1 MSDQPQSVTL
11 APSQSFI
18 TPSQQTTL
26 LIIALLMID
35 GMHLVFA
42 RILRDYLPPIIAA
55 FWVIAIAALQIG
67 LFAASQGHYRLST
80 LRRHLW
86 FFLAIGALTATSTS
100 LTFAAVSF
108 IDPGTAALL
117 NQTATLFGIAFG
129 VFWLHDRLT
138 RAQVVGAAIC
148 LLGVGII
155 TFQPGDYLRLG
166 AWMILFSSC
175 AYALHAAI
183 VKRYGADIMFIEFF
197 LWRVTIMAL
206 FLGVASVAFGQ
217 WQLPSAQAW
226 LWLIVIGTV
235 DVVISRGL
243 YYLALRRLK
252 VSMHALILT
261 ASPIVA
267 MVWSFFLFGT
277 QPTAYQLLGGCA
289 VLTGIV
295 IVMMSRK

>member
-1 MSDQPQSVTL
+1 
-11 APSQSFI
+11 
-18 TPSQQTTL
+18 
-26 LIIALLMID
+26 
-35 GMHLVFA
+35 
-42 RILRDYLPPIIAA
+42 
-55 FWVIAIAALQIG
+55 
-67 LFAASQGHYRLST
+67 

-100 LTFAAVSF
+100 ITFAAVAY

-117 NQTATLFGIAFG
+117 NQTATLFGIGFG
-129 VFWLHDRLT
+129 VFWLRDRLT
-138 RAQVVGAAIC
+138 RAQVVGAAVC

-155 TFQPGDYLRLG
+155 TFQPGDYFRVG
-166 AWMILFSSC
+166 ALMILFSSC
-175 AYALHAAI
+175 SYALHAAI

-206 FLGVASVAFGQ
+206 FLLVAAVGLGQ
-217 WQLPSAQAW
+217 WQWPSAQAW
-226 LWLIVIGTV
+226 AWLVVVGTV
-235 DVVISRGL
+235 DIVISRGL

-267 MVWSFFLFGT
+267 MVWSFFLFGI
-277 QPTAYQLLGGCA
+277 QPTAYQLLGGAA

-295 IVMMSRK
+295 IVTVSRK